1 MISLYAGDSVIA
13 CSLSSSSFLG
23 GEMSSSGDVE
33 SFFWGVAGASAL
45 REDLGKLLVERR
57 LGGAGR
63 LGEESDFLSFLT
75 RRQWKLEAFERTR
88 TLFWLRSASEDG
100 SAVTNWKAFEGGRDG
115 ARPAL
120 SSGRLVTAF
129 ALCISF

>member
-1 MISLYAGDSVIA
+1 M
-13 CSLSSSSFLG
+13 SF
-23 GEMSSSGDVE
+23 SGDAE

-45 REDLGKLLVERR
+45 REDWGRLLVERR

-63 LGEESDFLSFLT
+63 VGEDSGFLSFLT

-100 SAVTNWKAFEGGRDG
+100 SAVTNWKALEAGRDA